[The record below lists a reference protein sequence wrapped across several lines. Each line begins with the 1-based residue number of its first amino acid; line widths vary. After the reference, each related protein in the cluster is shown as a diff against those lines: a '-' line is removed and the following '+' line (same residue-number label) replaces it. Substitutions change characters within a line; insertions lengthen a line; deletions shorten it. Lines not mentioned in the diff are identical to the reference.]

1 MNNSVESNF
10 NQTVAPAKTVRELKK
25 GRRSLVRG
33 RVHYYLRCEK
43 CRVEFNIS
51 PKQIV
56 GDTYICPDCDD
67 SGEEDAWDG

>member
-1 MNNSVESNF
+1 MSNSVDSKIM
-10 NQTVAPAKTVRELKK
+10 PTVRELRK

-43 CRVEFNIS
+43 CGTEFNVS
-51 PKQIV
+51 PKQV
-56 GDTYICPDCDD
+56 VENGVYICPDCE